1 MKTSVAMDDIRKI
14 RDENSLK
21 YLSQSPEERERERQK
36 SLEWFIKVIG
46 KPVEVVGKVESI
58 ICLS

>member
-1 MKTSVAMDDIRKI
+1 MDDIRRI

-36 SLEWFIKVIG
+36 SMEWFIKAIG
-46 KPVEVVGKVESI
+46 KPIEIAGKVESV
-58 ICLS
+58 

>member
-21 YLSQSPEERERERQK
+21 YLSQSPRDREIERHK
-36 SLEWFIKVIG
+36 SLKWFIEAIG
-46 KPVEVVGKVESI
+46 KPIEIVGNVESA
-58 ICLS
+58 